1 MTNYSII
8 QNLKIIGELQLSQA
22 TPAQIAAFEE
32 FAMFLS
38 AGNRP
43 SIKKEGVTEETAFLS
58 DLTDFL
64 TAAEIQQNI
73 TNAVAAVE
81 GAVRY
86 AGHFSPV
93 ATGEMPIA
101 TDNIVDG
108 ELASGDMFVV
118 TENGTIDTSNI
129 DYFGNQDTTAQG
141 DVLNVTKG
149 DQLIYLGLAGDG
161 SAKWSHADDP
171 FFDTLATAT
180 DFGIVKLLDAAAVGT
195 PVAPENE
202 NSAVTYAG
210 LVAMQSLIETG
221 YTNAIAAAETA
232 AAVQRYVVST
242 TYPAQLVGQLANL
255 TGGQIDV
262 TAPTLPTNPTLAQR
276 NQYLVDLANTTY
288 TAFQQL
294 DVVLTQAVAD
304 IATNAAD
311 IATNAGDIQT
321 NTTNIAGNTT
331 AIDANTAAI
340 DAIETEVTN
349 RLKIEDGRSRV
360 NAKPIGDAIELGTDN
375 ATVFT
380 VEDDGAGTLAFA
392 GYTGSAFL
400 ENDNLDTFALLDA
413 AGNFVTFGRVAGGG
427 NDIRFVS
434 ATDTPFPAGVQ
445 DLFVNGGQIKDI
457 ELVTAIEES
466 FEVAQIRKHLRDDL
480 TGNESNAAPSVAAV
494 KTAIE
499 AINAATGDFVKYF
512 SETEQEI
519 NSDVKIGGLSTTVI
533 EIPDEDNDTYG
544 IYNHPGQYGFTILL
558 DGNDYPADV
567 AEVGDTFEFVFGEGS
582 AFEGQVYT
590 GEFVGVDY
598 NPNANPN
605 PRIDLYTASNQDLPS
620 DGSSFGTLTIIK
632 GSSRNLHVTGKN
644 FVDDLPQVLTGEE
657 TTQAPSVAAVK
668 AVADNLQTQIDDL
681 SVGGAGGEQLYTVT
695 ETEWVQDGDEYVK
708 SFVAPQIAE
717 SAGLR
722 QYSHGS
728 LEYEMD
734 GNTAILSPTWN
745 DQSTRISFELRLPFA
760 PTELRVYSSLVPGE
774 IIG

>member
-8 QNLKIIGELQLSQA
+8 QNLKVIGELQLAQA

-43 SIKKEGVTEETAFLS
+43 SIKKDGVTEETAFLS

-73 TNAVAAVE
+73 NNAVAAVE

-101 TDNIVDG
+101 ADNIVDG

-129 DYFGNQDTTAQG
+129 EYFGNQDTTAQG

-180 DFGIVKLLDAAAVGT
+180 DYGIVKLLDAAAVGT
-195 PVAPENE
+195 AVSSENE

-221 YTNAIAAAETA
+221 YTEAIAAAETA

-242 TYPAQLVGQLANL
+242 TYPAQLVGQLATL

-276 NQYLVDLANTTY
+276 DQYLVDLANTTY

-294 DVVLTQAVAD
+294 DTVLTQAVAD
-304 IATNAAD
+304 IANNA
-311 IATNAGDIQT
+311 
-321 NTTNIAGNTT
+321 TNIAGNTT

-349 RLKIEDGRSRV
+349 RLKIEDGRNRV
-360 NAKPIGDAIELGTDN
+360 NAKPVGDAIELGTDG

-392 GYTGSAFL
+392 GYTGNAFL

-413 AGNFVTFGRVAGGG
+413 AGNFVTFGRVASGGS
-427 NDIRFVS
+427 DIRFVS
-434 ATDTPFPAGVQ
+434 ATDTDFPAGVQ

-466 FEVAQIRKHLRDDL
+466 WEVAQIRKHLRDDL
-480 TGNESNAAPSVAAV
+480 EGNESNAAPSVAAV
-494 KTAIE
+494 KTAID

-512 SETEQEI
+512 SETEQVI
-519 NSDVKIGGLSTTVI
+519 DSDVAIGGLSELVI
-533 EIPDEDNDTYG
+533 VIPDVDNDNYG
-544 IYNHPGQYGFTILL
+544 YYTHPAPPFNVQIVI
-558 DGNDYPADV
+558 DGVDYSADDMS
-567 AEVGDTFEFVFGEGS
+567 VGETFEFTYGTGS
-582 AFEGQVYT
+582 GADGQTVS
-590 GEFVGVDY
+590 GVLLSVVES
-598 NPNANPN
+598 NTANG
-605 PRIDLYTASNQDLPS
+605 PRVTLGTDLPG
-620 DGSSFGTLTIIK
+620 GSLPEGADFFGTLVITQ

-644 FVDDLPQVLTGEE
+644 YVDNLPQVLTGEE
-657 TTQAPSVAAVK
+657 TNEAPSVAAVK

-708 SFVAPQIAE
+708 SFTAPQISE

-728 LEYEMD
+728 LEYEMN
-734 GNTAILSPTWN
+734 GSTAILSPTWN

-760 PTELRVYSSLVPGE
+760 PTELRVYSSLIPGE
-774 IIG
+774 LIG